1 MEWLLLVLSILLGA
15 GKSVLS
21 KSVNLNGG
29 GLKQTMKANTILFS
43 FAFCFAGV
51 FVVFSVKEWN
61 LPWLLVIAYAV
72 CVLFSQISLMKA
84 VEWGSVAISSLFYSC
99 GFMIPT
105 IWGCIYFKEGVNVL
119 HVIGILL
126 ILISFVCSV
135 ERKKGEKLNAKWL
148 IAALGGTLFSG
159 LVGVIQKLFGGLPT
173 TYSLDLFLFASFAV
187 IIVLSGITY
196 CIYLVKDKL
205 KRKEKEVVESE
216 NTTKLNKP
224 TAFLLTVLLGVVMGG
239 INKLNTYL
247 AGVLPSVIMFPSING
262 GVIVAAA
269 IFSAVIFKEKLSK
282 KQIVSILIGFIAI
295 IIIAIGQNI

>member
-43 FAFCFAGV
+43 FAFCFVGV
-51 FVVFSVKEWN
+51 FVFFSVKEWN

-105 IWGCIYFKEGVNVL
+105 IWGCIYFKEGINAL
-119 HVIGILL
+119 HVVGVVL
-126 ILISFVCSV
+126 ILISFICSV
-135 ERKKGEKLNAKWL
+135 DRKKSEKFSMKWL
-148 IAALGGTLFSG
+148 IAALGGTFFSG
-159 LVGVIQKLFGGLPT
+159 LVGVIQKLFGTLANS
-173 TYSLDLFLFASFAV
+173 YSLDLFLFVAFAM
-187 IIVLSGITY
+187 IIVLSASTY
-196 CIYLVKDKL
+196 CFCLVKDKL
-205 KRKEKEVVESE
+205 KKDKKEVVV
-216 NTTKLNKP
+216 NDKTKKINKS
-224 TAFLLTVLLGVVMGG
+224 ALLFMVLLGVVMGG

-247 AGVLPSVIMFPSING
+247 AGVLPSVIMFPSTNG

-282 KQIVSILIGFIAI
+282 KQIFSISLGFIAI